1 MEDLTNVNV
10 DTRIEWI
17 SLLSELLDKKVDYP
31 FSYARAIEHHL
42 HSKRQVTKL
51 IGEDV
56 RVFRYGDTDVL
67 DLDSHEV
74 HENASNSNY
83 SDCLRRAAWALQASK
98 TISCDPQTFL
108 QFPDSSF
115 LSGTKHE
122 ETEKTFFNRLDRAR
136 EVMNDKGS
144 KPTKG
149 IFECTKCKS
158 FDVDTEQKQTRSA
171 DEPMT
176 IFCTCNVC
184 GQRFVR

>member
-1 MEDLTNVNV
+1 MEDLTNVSIEH
-10 DTRIEWI
+10 RIEWI
-17 SLLSELLDKKVDYP
+17 TLLSELLDKKVEYP
-31 FSYARAIEHHL
+31 FAYARALEHNI
-42 HSKRQVTKL
+42 HSKRQITKT

-56 RVFRYGDTDVL
+56 KVYRYGDQDVL
-67 DLDSHEV
+67 DLDSTYT
-74 HENASNSNY
+74 HENAANSNY
-83 SDCLRRAAWALQASK
+83 SDKLRRAAWALKASPK
-98 TISCDPQTFL
+98 IDASPEEFL
-108 QFPDSSF
+108 DLKDSFF

-122 ETEKTFFNRLDRAR
+122 DTERLFFERLDRAR
-136 EVMNDKGS
+136 DVMNDKGS

-149 IFECTKCKS
+149 IFACTKCKS